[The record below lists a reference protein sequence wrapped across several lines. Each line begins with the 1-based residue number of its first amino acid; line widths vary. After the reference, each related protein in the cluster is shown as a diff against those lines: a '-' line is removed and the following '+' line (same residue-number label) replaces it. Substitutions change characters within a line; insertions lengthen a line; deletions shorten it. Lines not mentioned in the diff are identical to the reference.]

1 MNHAM
6 NWSTVK
12 GNFFDFL
19 DNSISRTLHG
29 CCSIG
34 SKWLITLYPIKPM
47 FLKELIQFGEDVL
60 SSCTNFYTA
69 QVLLDNGFVSSSAN
83 LQYRINCPSSE
94 TSIVSSRWIPNNWTF
109 FSLSKS
115 CFNKSSELW
124 RYMSLALLSD
134 SGIFLTLWTF
144 FSSVQTVNVNFN
156 FKTGKNYSLQLDVRM
171 FSGHNDKS
179 HFQESKYFIDIF
191 YATIFSND

>member
-29 CCSIG
+29 CCSTG

-47 FLKELIQFGEDVL
+47 FPNELIQFGEDVS

-69 QVLLDNGFVSSSAN
+69 QVILDNGFVSSLAN

-94 TSIVSSRWIPNNWTF
+94 ISIVSSSWIPNNWTF

-124 RYMSLALLSD
+124 RYMCLALLSD

-144 FSSVQTVNVNFN
+144 FSSVQTVNAN
-156 FKTGKNYSLQLDVRM
+156 FKTGKNYSLQLGIRM
-171 FSGHNDKS
+171 FSGHNDKN
-179 HFQESKYFIDIF
+179 HF
-191 YATIFSND
+191 